1 MNIDIMVMLI
11 MCIVL
16 TGTCSLATA
25 KKMHK
30 HSGVNPAES
39 PDVVV
44 YRSQERCCLF
54 VCSFVLSVTVS
65 GRHVSLYYP

>member
-1 MNIDIMVMLI
+1 MNIV
-11 MCIVL
+11 CIVL

-44 YRSQERCCLF
+44 YRSQERRCLF
-54 VCSFVLSVTVS
+54 VCSFVLSVAVS
-65 GRHVSLYYP
+65 GRHVCLYYP